1 MNIFGENKRMEYL
14 KYTIAITP
22 DNQDF
27 RDILMAN
34 LGEIG
39 FESFVENDENI
50 EGFVPCEGW
59 DEEALKGISFEPMFK
74 FEWKSESIPDQNWN
88 EVWEKNYFKPLVV
101 ADRCVVRAPFH
112 TDYPT
117 LEFEIVIEPNMAFG
131 TGNHETTSMMMEY
144 VLETDMKGKT
154 VLDMGCGTG
163 ILAILSSMCGAEAV
177 TAIDIDKWS
186 YDGTVENAQLN
197 HVGNITALLG
207 DASVIPALKFDV
219 IFANIHKNIIISDL
233 PKYFSVLSSG
243 GSLHVSGF
251 YLDDLDDVEAVANN
265 LGLKL
270 VSRKVK
276 NNWCSA
282 LFM

>member
-1 MNIFGENKRMEYL
+1 MAKIIRMEYL
-14 KYTIAITP
+14 KYTITIAP

-27 RDILMAN
+27 RDVLMAN

-39 FESFVENDENI
+39 FESFVENEENI
-50 EGFVPCEGW
+50 EAFVPNRSW
-59 DEEALKGISFEPMFK
+59 DELTLKEISFEPLFK

-144 VLETDMKGKT
+144 VLETDMKGMS

-163 ILAILSSMCGAEAV
+163 ILAILSSMCGAKTV

-197 HVGNITALLG
+197 HAENITALLG
-207 DASVIPALKFDV
+207 DASVIPDQKFDV

-233 PKYFSVLSSG
+233 PTYFSVLSSG
-243 GSLHVSGF
+243 GRLHVSGF
-251 YLDDLDDVEAVANN
+251 YLDDLKDVEAVANK

-270 VSRKVK
+270 VNQKVK